1 MFGMTTWSSQ
11 AKTLVEFINAEK
23 ANYIEEK
30 VKGIPNQKNAMKI
43 YKEIHADP
51 MTSNTMPMTSFS
63 MPDVIVAQCQP
74 QMLTHCLI
82 IRTVILEIHG
92 NRLLKNV

>member
-1 MFGMTTWSSQ
+1 MFGMTISSSQ

-43 YKEIHADP
+43 YKEIHAD
-51 MTSNTMPMTSFS
+51 
-63 MPDVIVAQCQP
+63 
-74 QMLTHCLI
+74 
-82 IRTVILEIHG
+82 LEDI
-92 NRLLKNV
+92 